1 TLCYDRLRGGMQP
14 ACSQACPTTSIMFGP
29 IAELRNKAEARVA
42 QLQKAGET
50 GAYLYGADEQM
61 LGGLNSFYLLV
72 DKPAVYGLPAA
83 PKLPSRNLKP
93 GSLWSALGAVVI
105 GVVGLISLRT
115 RRTDDA

>member
-1 TLCYDRLRGGMQP
+1 
-14 ACSQACPTTSIMFGP
+14 
-29 IAELRNKAEARVA
+29 
-42 QLQKAGET
+42 
-50 GAYLYGADEQM
+50 M

-72 DKPAVYGLPAA
+72 DKPEVYGLPPD